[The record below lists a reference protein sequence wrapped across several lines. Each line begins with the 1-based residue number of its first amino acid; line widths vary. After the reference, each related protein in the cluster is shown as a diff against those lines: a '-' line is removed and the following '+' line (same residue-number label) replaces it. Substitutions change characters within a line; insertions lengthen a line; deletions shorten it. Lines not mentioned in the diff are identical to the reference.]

1 MRVNKKHSHIGDRMK
16 TQEINQK
23 LEILRKILIEKN
35 IISDNESIG
44 IKHLVK
50 YNTLLKYPNNIFDN
64 YFENN

>member
-1 MRVNKKHSHIGDRMK
+1 MK